1 MWTSIFFGGI
11 FSEYSTNVDSYQ
23 SQVTYKYVR
32 QQVGT
37 KVITLA
43 IHIKNRTSKRYSQC
57 CFHISNVSCK
67 QLHIITHLNK
77 YTESLYSNNT

>member
-43 IHIKNRTSKRYSQC
+43 IHK
-57 CFHISNVSCK
+57 
-67 QLHIITHLNK
+67 
-77 YTESLYSNNT
+77 ESHVKEIFTVLLSHQ